1 MFSAFCEPLLDILL
15 LDIVLNM
22 KYAFFMWKDIKM
34 NVSEKVKK
42 YLEKKLAECEKKLR
56 KLKRKKRLNKI
67 FYISTV
73 LSSISISAT
82 VSVLSTM
89 TLVPVI
95 PITILSALSAI
106 LTGISSRFDFHHK
119 KAEIKDLIDK
129 QNKIRSKLDY
139 VVSCNGDLT
148 LEEYN
153 QILKD
158 FNC

>member
-1 MFSAFCEPLLDILL
+1 M
-15 LDIVLNM
+15 
-22 KYAFFMWKDIKM
+22 
-34 NVSEKVKK
+34 
-42 YLEKKLAECEKKLR
+42 
-56 KLKRKKRLNKI
+56 
-67 FYISTV
+67 
-73 LSSISISAT
+73 LSSVSISAT

-89 TLVPVI
+89 TLVPMI
-95 PITILSALSAI
+95 PITIMSAICAI

-129 QNKIRSKLDY
+129 HNEIKFKLDY

-148 LEEYN
+148 HEEYN